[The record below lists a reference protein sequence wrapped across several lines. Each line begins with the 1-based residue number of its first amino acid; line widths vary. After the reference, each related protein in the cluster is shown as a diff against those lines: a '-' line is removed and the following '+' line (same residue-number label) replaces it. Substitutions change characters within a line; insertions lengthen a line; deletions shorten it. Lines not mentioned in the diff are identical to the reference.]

1 MSGSQFTIFG
11 SKYTMGSYILFI
23 RISSSFQLA
32 FGRFQKSRLFSIPDG
47 DYLYIGSALGK
58 TGDPLARRLIRH
70 ASRSNG
76 KPPHKIQSE
85 IIKLF
90 SKNDAVKSC
99 AFIASEKKL
108 HWHIDYFLEHSEAEI
123 THVLIMRHPE
133 KLEHHLSEFLASIRE
148 TSLVAPRLGAQDTR
162 NSSHI
167 LRLTDQKKTLEQLGQ
182 FIPALTAKLEKQ

>member
-1 MSGSQFTIFG
+1 
-11 SKYTMGSYILFI
+11 MGSYILFI

>member
-11 SKYTMGSYILFI
+11 NKYTMGSYILFI

-148 TSLVAPRLGAQDTR
+148 TSLIAPRLGAQDTR